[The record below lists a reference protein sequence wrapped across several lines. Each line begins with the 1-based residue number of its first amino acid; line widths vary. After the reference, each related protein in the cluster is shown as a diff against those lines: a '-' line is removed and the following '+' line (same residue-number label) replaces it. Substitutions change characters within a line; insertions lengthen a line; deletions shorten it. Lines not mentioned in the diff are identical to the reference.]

1 MLLMALCAC
10 SAGQPGSS
18 VSGSSTPSS
27 EPGVSETASNEL
39 EDLNRQISSLEAQ
52 IVVLEE
58 QLAQTQGGEEG
69 VDEGEGQTDFVDL
82 GSLLSQIKDSG
93 KVLNSFPALVT
104 GVEISEAGCTL
115 SFEKLETN
123 QNYTAGGESGG
134 DYLLNP
140 EAVTEQ
146 INGQFSYAQ
155 YNGRVTDSIT
165 QDFANYIAGFDGGA
179 EFTFYILGDELVLV
193 SEITVP

>member
-1 MLLMALCAC
+1 
-10 SAGQPGSS
+10 
-18 VSGSSTPSS
+18 VD
-27 EPGVSETASNEL
+27 V
-39 EDLNRQISSLEAQ
+39 
-52 IVVLEE
+52 
-58 QLAQTQGGEEG
+58 GG
-69 VDEGEGQTDFVDL
+69 
-82 GSLLSQIKDSG
+82 LLSQIKESG
-93 KVLNSFPALVT
+93 EALGSFPALVT
-104 GVEISEAGCTL
+104 GVEISETGCTL
-115 SFEKLETN
+115 SFNKLEAN
-123 QNYTAGGESGG
+123 PNYTAGGESGG
-134 DYLLNP
+134 DYLPNP